1 MRGAGA
7 RMKRPLR
14 SLRSLPPAGHPCEQ
28 GEAKARRARLQA
40 RVAADATTQR
50 IGHDIAEAALSA
62 LRAAG
67 RAPTRNMNET
77 G

>member
-1 MRGAGA
+1 
-7 RMKRPLR
+7 
-14 SLRSLPPAGHPCEQ
+14 
-28 GEAKARRARLQA
+28 
-40 RVAADATTQR
+40 VAADATTQR

-67 RAPTRNMNET
+67 RALTRNMNET